1 MSSTSVRSM
10 IGYLLKQ
17 AQHLL
22 RARID
27 AGLRGL
33 DLTMGQYALLAA
45 IEETPR
51 ASGAELARRCFITPQ
66 SVNGLIAGL
75 LENGLIERDPSK
87 THGRII
93 EITLTPRG
101 RARLREAHA
110 AVSAIESAMLHGI
123 GGSDRRMMASLLR
136 ICIENLG
143 AQGSQPGYAPS

>member
-1 MSSTSVRSM
+1 MSSTSVRSR

-17 AQHLL
+17 AQHVL

-33 DLTMGQYALLAA
+33 DLTTGQYALMAA
-45 IEETPR
+45 IEETSR

-66 SVNGLIAGL
+66 SVNGLIVGL

-93 EITLTPRG
+93 EITLTPHG

-110 AVSAIESAMLHGI
+110 AVSAIESTMLQGI
-123 GGSDRRMMASLLR
+123 GGTDRRLMASLLR

-143 AQGSQPGYAPS
+143 TQGGRAT

>member
-1 MSSTSVRSM
+1 MTSTSVRSR

-17 AQHLL
+17 TQHVM

-27 AGLRGL
+27 ARLRAL
-33 DLTMGQYALLAA
+33 DLTMGQYALMAA
-45 IEETPR
+45 VEETPQ

-75 LENGLIERDPSK
+75 LKNGQIERDPSK

-93 EITLTPRG
+93 EITLTPHG
-101 RARLREAHA
+101 RSCLREAHA
-110 AVSAIESAMLHGI
+110 AVSAIEATMLRGI
-123 GGSDRRMMASLLR
+123 GGPDRRLMASLLK

-143 AQGSQPGYAPS
+143 AQGSQAG